1 MPKPIVP
8 APAATSIPR
17 PPRWPFLTALLH
29 NPLALITGFFL
40 LVVVIASLAAP
51 LIAPYSPTALDV
63 LNPLSGPSAKHLL
76 GSDELGRDVLSRLL
90 YAGLQAVL
98 GVAEGLLT
106 ALVVALPLGIL
117 SGYLGGI
124 FDRIVGAATDAILA
138 IPAIILVLV
147 VLAIFPNNPHIA
159 LISFGLL
166 VSPGFARVIRGVT
179 LPLKDADFVAAARIC
194 GVSEGMIMARHIL
207 PGVTRTA
214 IVQASFVAASALHFV
229 VALGFLGLTA
239 SPGTADWG
247 QMVASAATLVNRQ
260 PWLLVPTGG
269 LIALNILALT
279 LFGNALRDASASAS
293 SGLATASDANPD
305 NGAGLHQL
313 AAAPTN
319 DATAPLAADVLAPTP
334 AGMEIAPQ
342 EKSLAMQAERP
353 PLKEALMSVRD
364 LSVVVAGRRGETL
377 IVDKVSFDIRPGE
390 TIGLVGESGAGK
402 SITALA
408 LLRLLPGAAHLKG
421 GQVFFEGRDLVALG
435 NREFDR
441 LRGSAFGLV
450 SQEPLSSLDPN
461 FTVGSQL
468 SELVRRHDKISG
480 TKLKA
485 RCLELLRQV
494 QLNNPEQVLKAY
506 PHEVS
511 GGMAQRIALAMA
523 LAGRPRLLVADEPTT
538 ALDVT
543 VQKEILALLQK
554 LQKETGMALVIVTHN
569 FGVVADICDQ
579 VLVMYAGQVVEEA
592 GVFELFERPLNP
604 YSQGLL
610 NANPSH
616 GKPGDPL
623 QIIPGRVPAPGSWP
637 TGCRFAPRCAL
648 AAPECKVRPIP
659 LIEKS
664 GGRLTRCIRVDK
676 LMQEEVL

>member
-1 MPKPIVP
+1 M
-8 APAATSIPR
+8 
-17 PPRWPFLTALLH
+17 
-29 NPLALITGFFL
+29 
-40 LVVVIASLAAP
+40 VVIIASLAAP
-51 LIAPYSPTALDV
+51 LIAPYSPAALDV

-76 GSDELGRDVLSRLL
+76 GSDELGRDVLTRLL
-90 YAGLQAVL
+90 YGGLAALL

-179 LPLKDADFVAAARIC
+179 LPLKEADFVAAARIS
-194 GVSEGMIMARHIL
+194 GVSEAMIMVRHIL

-269 LIALNILALT
+269 LIALNILALA
-279 LFGNALRDASASAS
+279 LFGNALRDASAS
-293 SGLATASDANPD
+293 LN
-305 NGAGLHQL
+305 QL
-313 AAAPTN
+313 ADTPTQENVAPVMVAEPIIVPN
-319 DATAPLAADVLAPTP
+319 LAPSESTTVL
-334 AGMEIAPQ
+334 
-342 EKSLAMQAERP
+342 KAETLPVPTDRLT
-353 PLKEALMSVRD
+353 LKDALMSVRD
-364 LSVVVAGRRGETL
+364 LSVVLSGRSGETL
-377 IVDKVSFDIRPGE
+377 IVDKVNFDIRPGE
-390 TIGLVGESGAGK
+390 TVGLVGESGAGK

-408 LLRLLPGAAHLKG
+408 LLRLLPGAAHIKG
-421 GQVFFEGRDLVALG
+421 GQVFFEGQDLVALSG
-435 NREFDR
+435 RKFDR

-468 SELVRRHDKISG
+468 GELVRRHDRISG
-480 TKLKA
+480 AKLKA

-494 QLNNPEQVLKAY
+494 QINKPEQVLRFY

-569 FGVVADICDQ
+569 FGVVADICDR

-592 GVFELFERPLNP
+592 GVFELFKRPLNP

-610 NANPSH
+610 QANPAH
-616 GKPGDPL
+616 GKPGEPL
-623 QIIPGRVPAPGSWP
+623 QIIPGRVPSPGSWP
-637 TGCRFAPRCAL
+637 GGCRFAPRCAF
-648 AAPECKVRPIP
+648 ARPECQVRPIP
-659 LIEKS
+659 LLERS
-664 GGRLTRCIRVDK
+664 EGRFSRCIRVDE
-676 LMQEEVL
+676 LIREEVL